1 LDWNFQQPKGS
12 SLFGTPKQTFIFMC
26 ISIKISLMFLISTSV
41 FGQKLSKKAPEYPYQ
56 NPTLSVDSRTQDLL
70 KRMTLEEKIGQM
82 TQIATPEINR
92 FSNSKD
98 KAEKFQPFLDPE
110 KARKIIREFKI
121 GSFLAAFAVKPEQW
135 FDFYNELQKIAIS
148 ESRLGIPIIYG
159 NDHVHGANYI
169 TDATIFPQPINLAN
183 TFNPEFA
190 RQMGRITALE
200 SADLGQTWN
209 FAPIL
214 DIGRNPYWPRQ
225 YETFGES
232 TYLCGKMGTAYIKAI
247 QEEPGIAPYKLA
259 ATAKHFLGYSDP
271 KTGWDRVPSIIPDQE
286 LREVFLPPFREAI
299 KAGVKTF
306 MINSGEVNGVPV
318 HASKALLTDLL
329 RNELGFK
336 GVILTDWADI
346 MQLIGQ
352 HHVAHDEREATKM
365 ALVAGID
372 MSMTA
377 STTTFCTVTKDL
389 VLSGD
394 LPLSLIDSS
403 CARILRLKFDLGL
416 FENPFPRKDRY
427 SRIGSA
433 ENKAIALQ
441 AARESIVLLKN
452 ENQLLPLSAS
462 TKKILLIG
470 PAAKSKRNITGG
482 WTIEWGGAP
491 EAKFPA
497 GMETIYSALQK
508 EMAGSKIV
516 LFDSTIR
523 NSAEEQKFAQEAATS
538 DVILCAVGEEPY
550 AEGRGN
556 IDDLRLDGEQLKL
569 IEKAVETGKP
579 VIVIMA
585 AGRPRV
591 LGAVTE
597 KIKGF
602 IHYGL
607 ACEQGGIALAE
618 IISGKTNPS
627 GKIAFTYPST
637 VGHLLPHNAK
647 QHESYKNWFPFGAGL
662 NYSEIEYKD
671 LKVSDTVVNRNQ
683 TIQVKLTVKN
693 KGKRDSKEAVLLFL
707 KDEVR
712 TITPPMKELKNFTKT
727 DLKAGE
733 EKEISFEIVPERDL
747 GFPSAAGQWILEEGF
762 FEIQIGKL
770 RKKFFLKIDARS
782 DASRKSKTGL
792 YLQEEL

>member
-1 LDWNFQQPKGS
+1 MKKLMLA
-12 SLFGTPKQTFIFMC
+12 SLICLQSGIIQAQKPANKTTP
-26 ISIKISLMFLISTSV
+26 L
-41 FGQKLSKKAPEYPYQ
+41 PYQ
-56 NPTLSVDSRTQDLL
+56 DPKLSVDVRTQDLL

-82 TQIATPEINR
+82 TQISTPEINI

-98 KAEKFQPFLDPE
+98 KAEKFQPFLDPD
-110 KARKIIREFKI
+110 KARKMIREFKI

-135 FDFYNELQKIAIS
+135 FKFYDELQRVAIS

-159 NDHVHGANYI
+159 NDNVHGANYI
-169 TDATIFPQPINLAN
+169 SDATIFPQPVNLAN
-183 TFNPEFA
+183 TFNTEFA

-200 SADLGQTWN
+200 SSDLGQTWN

-232 TYLCGKMGTAYIKAI
+232 TYLCGKMGAAYIKAL
-247 QEEPGIAPYKLA
+247 QEEPAIAPYKLA

-318 HASKALLTDLL
+318 HASRYLLTDLL

-352 HHVAHDEREATKM
+352 HHIAHDEREATKM
-365 ALVAGID
+365 SLLAGID

-377 STTTFCTVTKDL
+377 STTTFCTVTKEL
-389 VLSGD
+389 VESGE
-394 LPLSLIDSS
+394 LPISIIDSS

-427 SRIGSA
+427 NRIGSA

-452 ENQLLPLSAS
+452 ENQLLPLSSS
-462 TKKILLIG
+462 TKKIVLAG
-470 PAAKSKRNITGG
+470 PASNSKRNITGG
-482 WTIEWGGAP
+482 WTIEWAGAP
-491 EAKFPA
+491 ESRFPA
-497 GMETIYSALQK
+497 NMETIYSALKK
-508 EMAGSKIV
+508 ELSATNIV
-516 LFDSTIR
+516 LFDSTLR
-523 NSAEEQKFAQEAATS
+523 NAAESQRFESESSSA
-538 DVILCAVGEEPY
+538 DLIICAVGEQPY

-556 IDDLRLDGEQLKL
+556 IDDLKLDAAQLQL
-569 IEKAVETGKP
+569 IEKAIATGKP
-579 VIVIMA
+579 VLVIMA

-591 LGAVTE
+591 LGE
-597 KIKGF
+597 LGKKLKGF

-607 ACEQGGIALAE
+607 ACEQGGTALAE

-627 GKIAFTYPST
+627 GKLSITYPNS

-647 QHESYKNWFPFGAGL
+647 QHESYKNWYPFGAGL
-662 NYSEIEYKD
+662 SYTEYEYKN
-671 LKVSDTVVNRNQ
+671 LTISDSIINRNKN
-683 TIQVKLTVKN
+683 IQVKFTLRN
-693 KGKRDSKEAVLLFL
+693 KGNRDGKEAVLMFI

-712 TITPPMKELKNFTKT
+712 SITPPLKELKNFTKV

-747 GFPSAAGQWILEEGF
+747 SFPSASGDVLLEEGF
-762 FEIQIGKL
+762 FEVQLGKQ
-770 RKKFFLKIDARS
+770 RKRFFLRIDGKIDPQ
-782 DASRKSKTGL
+782 KSFSQKK
-792 YLQEEL
+792 YLQDDLFD

>member
-1 LDWNFQQPKGS
+1 MQS
-12 SLFGTPKQTFIFMC
+12 SLKTG
-26 ISIKISLMFLISTSV
+26 LLILVSV
-41 FGQKLSKKAPEYPYQ
+41 SAFAQKPAKKAPEFPFQ
-56 NPTLSVDSRTQDLL
+56 NPSLSVEVRTQDLL
-70 KRMTLEEKIGQM
+70 SRMTLEEKIGQM
-82 TQIATPEINR
+82 TQIATPEINL

-110 KARKIIREFKI
+110 KARKMVREFKV

-135 FDFYNELQKIAIS
+135 FEFYNELQKVAIA

-169 TDATIFPQPINLAN
+169 TNATIFPQPVNLGN

-200 SADLGQTWN
+200 TGDLGQTWN

-232 TYLCGKMGTAYIKAI
+232 TFLCGKMGAAYIRGLQDETA
-247 QEEPGIAPYKLA
+247 IAPYKIA

-286 LREVFLPPFREAI
+286 LREVFLPPFKEAL

-318 HASKALLTDLL
+318 HASKYILTDLL
-329 RNELGFK
+329 RKELGFK

-346 MQLIGQ
+346 LQLIGQ

-365 ALVAGID
+365 ALLAGID

-377 STTTFCTVTKDL
+377 NTTSFCTVTKEL
-389 VLSGD
+389 VQSGE
-394 LPLSLIDSS
+394 LPVSLVDSS
-403 CARILRLKFDLGL
+403 CARVLRLKFELGL
-416 FENPFPRKDRY
+416 FEYPFPRKDRY
-427 SRIGSA
+427 NRIGSP
-433 ENKAIALQ
+433 ENKAVALQ

-452 ENQLLPLSAS
+452 EKQLLPLSPS
-462 TKKILLIG
+462 VKKIVLAG
-470 PAAKSKRNITGG
+470 PASRSKRNITGG
-482 WTIEWGGAP
+482 WTIEWAGAP
-491 EAKFPA
+491 ESKFPA

-508 EMAGSKIV
+508 EFSASQVV
-516 LFDSTIR
+516 LFDSTFR
-523 NSAEEQKFAQEAATS
+523 NPSEEEKFAKETASA
-538 DVILCAVGEEPY
+538 DVVICAVGEEPY

-556 IDDLRLDGEQLKL
+556 LNDLTLDEGQLKV
-569 IEKAVETGKP
+569 IEKAIASGKP
-579 VIVIMA
+579 VLVVMS
-585 AGRPRV
+585 AGRPRL
-591 LGAVTE
+591 LG
-597 KIKGF
+597 KLKDQIQGF
-602 IHYGL
+602 IHFGL
-607 ACEQGGIALAE
+607 ACEQGATALAE
-618 IISGKTNPS
+618 ILSGKTNPS
-627 GKIAFTYPST
+627 GRLSITYPSS

-647 QHESYKNWFPFGAGL
+647 QHETYQPWFPFGAGL
-662 NYSEIEYKD
+662 SYTEFEFRNME
-671 LKVSDTVVNRNQ
+671 LSDTIINRNQ
-683 TIQVKLTVKN
+683 KVRVTVSVKN
-693 KGKRDSKEAVLLFL
+693 KGSREGKLPVLMFV

-712 TITPPMKELKNFTKT
+712 TITPPMKELKDFTKI

-733 EKEISFEIVPERDL
+733 EKKVVFELVPERDFS
-747 GFPSAAGQWILEEGF
+747 FPDAQGNLMLEEGF
-762 FEIQIGKL
+762 FEIQVGKL
-770 RKKFFLKIDARS
+770 RKQVFLRMEGKIDPS
-782 DASRKSKTGL
+782 KKFKSFT